1 MRIIPRRNRPFDP
14 NNELAS
20 ILIKSGFLDKALFE
34 HLSSIIR
41 TCGPSGL
48 LYKSDWPEAQK
59 IRVHR
64 ACIELVDKW
73 FLKSTENS
81 MKSGVN
87 FPNDIKQSIQE
98 LTEVLG
104 LTKSEHPYETPIIL
118 CTSDL
123 LSQKAASLSN
133 ERITALLEI
142 SFTII
147 IGMNWFPDWSEEN
160 NESISNRLSF
170 SNPGA
175 LNVHKHA
182 IESVLKGDEV
192 AINAGASY
200 MLNQG
205 NYGDGTLVATNQ
217 RLIFVFEQDF
227 NKQPFPIEFQNIAS
241 KFFAET
247 SVVPISKEMTIHFNE
262 NGFIREAKFIVG
274 NYFSVELT
282 NLFQIRTEDQ

>member
-1 MRIIPRRNRPFDP
+1 
-14 NNELAS
+14 
-20 ILIKSGFLDKALFE
+20 
-34 HLSSIIR
+34 
-41 TCGPSGL
+41 
-48 LYKSDWPEAQK
+48 
-59 IRVHR
+59 
-64 ACIELVDKW
+64 
-73 FLKSTENS
+73 
-81 MKSGVN
+81 MKSAVD
-87 FPNDIKQSIQE
+87 FSNDIKQSIQE
-98 LTEVLG
+98 LIEVLG

-147 IGMNWFPDWSEEN
+147 IGMKWFPSWSKEHE
-160 NESISNRLSF
+160 ESISNRLSF

-182 IESVLKGDEV
+182 IAGLLHGNEV
-192 AINAGASY
+192 ALNAGASY

-227 NKQPFPIEFQNIAS
+227 NKPAFSIEFQNIS
-241 KFFAET
+241 SHLFAET

-262 NGFIREAKFIVG
+262 NRFIREAKFIVG
-274 NYFSVELT
+274 NFFSVELT
-282 NLFQIRTEDQ
+282 NLFQSMN

>member
-1 MRIIPRRNRPFDP
+1 VRIISRRNRSFNP

-20 ILIKSGFLDKALFE
+20 ILIKSGFLDKALLE

-48 LYKSDWPEAQK
+48 LFKTDWPTAQT
-59 IRVHR
+59 IRVHK

-73 FLKSTENS
+73 FPGSTKDSINS
-81 MKSGVN
+81 TLN
-87 FPNDIKQSIQE
+87 FSNDLKQSIQE

-104 LTKSEHPYETPIIL
+104 LTKLEHPYETPIIL
-118 CTSDL
+118 STGDL
-123 LSQKAASLSN
+123 LSQKADSLN
-133 ERITALLEI
+133 KEQIIALLEI
-142 SFTII
+142 GLTII
-147 IGMNWFPDWSEEN
+147 IGMKWFPGWSEEN
-160 NESISNRLSF
+160 KESISNRLSF
-170 SNPGA
+170 LNLGA

-182 IESVLKGDEV
+182 IESVLKSNEV
-192 AINAGASY
+192 ALNAGTSY

-241 KFFAET
+241 HLFTET

-282 NLFQIRTEDQ
+282 NLFQI